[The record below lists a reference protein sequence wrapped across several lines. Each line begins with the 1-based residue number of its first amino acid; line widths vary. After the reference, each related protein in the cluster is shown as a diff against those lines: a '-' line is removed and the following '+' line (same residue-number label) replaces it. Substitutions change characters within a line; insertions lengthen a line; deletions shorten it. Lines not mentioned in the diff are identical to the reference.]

1 MNQNAK
7 KTPLGTGN
15 WIAILF
21 LAFSGQIAWA
31 VENTWFNSF
40 VNDTISPDPRIISII
55 VAASAITAT
64 LTTFFMG
71 SLSDRMGKR
80 RTLIFAGYIL
90 WGISTALFPLAGL
103 IKTIWVS
110 IFAIVLL
117 DCIMTFFGSTANDAA
132 FNAWI
137 TDITDKTNRGTVSG
151 FLEIFPLL
159 ALVVTTVASGI
170 LIENFGYTTFFIIL
184 GAIVIG
190 CGIIGGLS
198 LREGSV
204 IKAEN
209 STTSFAKQ
217 LKDIF
222 SFESLKKDKKLMWL
236 LISILVFTTAEQ
248 IALPFQIIYF
258 TQTLG
263 FGYDEVGI
271 YLGAMTLLSGIF
283 GVAFGFLVDKV
294 GKPKMMS
301 FSIIISALGFF
312 LVAFAQ
318 NLVFLCIAIFFMA
331 FGIVT
336 KIIVSGAWLRDLTPA
351 GEVGAFQ
358 GIRMVFRVLLPMI
371 IGPFIGERII
381 SFFGA
386 PIVTNGQKGF
396 LPTSLIF
403 IAAGL
408 LTLLAFIPVK
418 KALQQQGEEK

>member
-1 MNQNAK
+1 MKQTIK

-40 VNDTISPDPRIISII
+40 VNDAISPDPRIISLI

-80 RTLIFAGYIL
+80 KTLILAGYIL
-90 WGISTALFPLAGL
+90 WGISTALFPLAAF
-103 IKTIWVS
+103 IKTIWLS

-137 TDITDKTNRGTVSG
+137 TDITDETNRGTVSG
-151 FLEIFPLL
+151 FLEVFPLL

-184 GAIVIG
+184 GSIVIV
-190 CGIIGGLS
+190 CGFIGGLS
-198 LREGSV
+198 LKEGK
-204 IKAEN
+204 IKKVE
-209 STTSFAKQ
+209 SSSISFSKQ
-217 LKDIF
+217 LKDVF
-222 SFESLKKDKKLMWL
+222 SFEPLKKDKKLMWI
-236 LISILVFTTAEQ
+236 LISILVFSTAEQ

-263 FGYDEVGI
+263 FGYDEVGL
-271 YLGAMTLLSGIF
+271 YLGVMTLLSGII
-283 GVAFGFLVDKV
+283 GIAFGFLVDRI
-294 GKPKMMS
+294 GKPKMMI
-301 FSIIISALGFF
+301 FSIFISAIGFF

-318 NLVFLCIAIFFMA
+318 SLIFLCIAIFFMA

-336 KIIVSGAWLRDLTPA
+336 KIIVSGAWLRDLTPEC
-351 GEVGAFQ
+351 EVGAFQ

-381 SFFGA
+381 TFFGK
-386 PIVTNGQKGF
+386 PIISNGQEGF

-403 IAAGL
+403 IAAGI

-418 KALQQQGEEK
+418 KALQQRGDM